1 MKTTRSILLILFPC
15 LLLSMTCHKKETK
28 HCHYRIYLTNYSDK
42 GLYTVISYDYP
53 DTSLNFQ
60 SPLLDGF
67 GGVVPANGKSNIR
80 YDESHCIESNI
91 LDNGYEKLSVFI
103 FDAAVIES
111 TPWSQVRQN
120 YMVLKRL
127 DYTLDE
133 LRDRKFELEY
143 YP

>member
-15 LLLSMTCHKKETK
+15 FLLSMTCREKETK
-28 HCHYRIYLTNYSDK
+28 HCHYRLYLTNYSDK
-42 GLYTVISYDYP
+42 DIYTVISYDYP

-60 SPLLDGF
+60 APLLDPF
-67 GGVVPANGKSNIR
+67 GSSVRPDYKSEIR
-80 YDESHCIESNI
+80 FDETHCIESNI

-103 FDAAVIES
+103 FDAALVDS

-133 LRDRKFELEY
+133 LRERKFELEY

>member
-1 MKTTRSILLILFPC
+1 
-15 LLLSMTCHKKETK
+15 MTCRKKETE
-28 HCHYRIYLTNYSDK
+28 HCHYRLYLTNYSDK
-42 GLYTVISYDYP
+42 NLYTVISYDYP

-60 SPLLDGF
+60 EPISDAL
-67 GGVVPANGKSNIR
+67 GGSVAPNNKNNIR
-80 YDESHCIESNI
+80 HDESKCIESNI

-103 FDAAVIES
+103 FDAALVDS

-120 YMVLKRL
+120 YLVLKRL